1 MRTPWCVC
9 VCVCGG
15 GGGVGSV
22 GGRLPSPRPC
32 LKSTW
37 VSGRLAGKPFGY
49 YILSLSTQF
58 SPVQLS
64 HNLKV
69 SSYIGNYYIT
79 FYKMTQ

>member
-1 MRTPWCVC
+1 MRTPL
-9 VCVCGG
+9 CVCGG
-15 GGGVGSV
+15 GGEGGGVGSV

-37 VSGRLAGKPFGY
+37 VSHRLAGKPFGY
-49 YILSLSTQF
+49 HVLSSSTRFFPAQ
-58 SPVQLS
+58 SS
-64 HNLKV
+64 HNLKG